1 MNQQQPIH
9 RRRLT
14 RAEIRRRRRN
24 RAIRRIAGLTL
35 VVCVAVGGVSF
46 LLSRRKA
53 PVPTADAAG
62 SAANSAAS
70 SLPSAAPSSKAESS
84 AVSGAAAESVES
96 RDNLLGLTAAEAK
109 AMLADPLMIL
119 VNHTNK
125 MPENYTFETA
135 ECGSK
140 TAVNKTLQTVACNAF
155 LELQKAAAAE
165 NVTVWMQSGYRS
177 VKYQTSLY
185 ERKTKYYLDKG
196 YDNATA
202 KEKAAAVVNPPGYS
216 EHNCGLAAD
225 LNSPEHTGLDTG
237 FEKTAAFRWLKAHA
251 VEYGFILRYP
261 KDAEAVTEITY
272 EPWHWRYVGPENAA
286 LIQQSGL
293 CLEDAVALLQKL
305 AAGENTAG

>member
-62 SAANSAAS
+62 SAASSAAS

-84 AVSGAAAESVES
+84 AVSGA
-96 RDNLLGLTAAEAK
+96 AAEAK

-177 VKYQTSLY
+177 VSYQTNLY
-185 ERKTKYYLDKG
+185 EKKTNYYKQQG
-196 YDNATA
+196 YDDAKA
-202 KEKAAAVVNPPGYS
+202 KEMAAAIVNPPGYS

-225 LNSPEHTGLDTG
+225 LNSPEHTGLDEG
-237 FEKTAAFRWLKAHA
+237 FENTAAFRWLCQHA
-251 VEYGFILRYP
+251 GEYGFILRYP
-261 KDAEAVTEITY
+261 KGAEEKTEITY
-272 EPWHWRYVGPENAA
+272 EPWHWRYVGVENAA
-286 LIQQSGL
+286 KINASGL
-293 CLEDAVALLQKL
+293 CFEDYIAALQQI
-305 AAGENTAG
+305 AG

>member
-84 AVSGAAAESVES
+84 AESGAAAESVES

-119 VNHTNK
+119 VNHTNQ

-177 VKYQTSLY
+177 VSYQTNLY
-185 ERKTKYYLDKG
+185 EKKTNYYKPQG
-196 YDNATA
+196 YDDAKA
-202 KEKAAAVVNPPGYS
+202 KEMAAAIVNPPGYS

-225 LNSPEHTGLDTG
+225 LNSPEHTGLDEG
-237 FEKTAAFRWLKAHA
+237 FENTAAFRWLCQHA
-251 VEYGFILRYP
+251 GEYGFILRYP
-261 KDAEAVTEITY
+261 KGAEEKTEITY
-272 EPWHWRYVGPENAA
+272 EPWHWRYVGVENAA
-286 LIQQSGL
+286 KINASGL
-293 CLEDAVALLQKL
+293 CFEDYIAALQQI
-305 AAGENTAG
+305 AG

>member
-24 RAIRRIAGLTL
+24 RTIRRIAGLTL

-46 LLSRRKA
+46 LLSHRKA

-62 SAANSAAS
+62 SAASSAAS
-70 SLPSAAPSSKAESS
+70 SLPLAAPSSKAESS

-140 TAVNKTLQTVACNAF
+140 TAVNRTLQTVACNAF

-225 LNSPEHTGLDTG
+225 LNSPEHTGLDEG
-237 FEKTAAFRWLKAHA
+237 FEKTAAFRWLCEHA
-251 VEYGFILRYP
+251 GDYGFILRYP
-261 KDAEAVTEITY
+261 KDAEDKTEIIY
-272 EPWHWRYVGPENAA
+272 EPWHWRYVGVENAA
-286 LIQQSGL
+286 KINASGL
-293 CLEDAVALLQKL
+293 CFEEYIETLQSI
-305 AAGENTAG
+305 AAEG

>member
-62 SAANSAAS
+62 SAANSVAG
-70 SLPSAAPSSKAESS
+70 SLPSAAPGSKAESS
-84 AVSGAAAESVES
+84 AVSEAAAESVES

-177 VKYQTSLY
+177 VSYQTNLY
-185 ERKTKYYLDKG
+185 EKKTNYYKQQG
-196 YDNATA
+196 YDDAKAT
-202 KEKAAAVVNPPGYS
+202 EMAAAVVNPPGYS

-225 LNSPEHTGLDTG
+225 LNSPEHTGLDEG
-237 FEKTAAFRWLKAHA
+237 FENTAAFRWLCQHA
-251 VEYGFILRYP
+251 GEYGFILRYP
-261 KDAEAVTEITY
+261 KGAEEKTEITY
-272 EPWHWRYVGPENAA
+272 EPWHWRYVGVENAA
-286 LIQQSGL
+286 KINASGL
-293 CLEDAVALLQKL
+293 CFEDYIAALQQI
-305 AAGENTAG
+305 AG